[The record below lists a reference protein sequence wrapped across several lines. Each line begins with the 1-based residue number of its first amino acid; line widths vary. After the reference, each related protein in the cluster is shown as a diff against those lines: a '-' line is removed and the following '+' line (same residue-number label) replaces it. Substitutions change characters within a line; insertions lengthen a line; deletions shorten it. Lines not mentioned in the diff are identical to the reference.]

1 MSLIKA
7 YKIWADKQEKS
18 DFKRIKINSSGSF
31 QMKSKDLFNDKVEVK
46 EYVSVIRRSLK
57 NREKVIST
65 KANAIESLKAS
76 TTQ

>member
-7 YKIWADKQEKS
+7 YRIWTSKQENS

-57 NREKVIST
+57 NREKVISN
-65 KANAIESLKAS
+65 KANNTESLKPS
-76 TTQ
+76 TAR